1 MESMRDINRV
11 MEREVAKGSCP
22 LAFERM
28 EFGSK
33 PFQFIISEEK
43 LNEVLTYLLRIRTF
57 GQYAGKSIINN
68 VYMDLDM
75 LCKKPQFK
83 RTRSVVEREEVY
95 TKVQRYKRKLKPE
108 YDGRVCL
115 ETVQCIFSLPE
126 KETNRYRMIYEG
138 QETYGF
144 IMSNKYILGLFAY
157 CEAARKTIVWDGVEF
172 EHLTEQEQKIVL
184 LDNVRD
190 VLFQALLF
198 DNVSMEKNH
207 IRADMCT
214 VMLLE

>member
-1 MESMRDINRV
+1 MKFLHICCGSEPSGSMQGKHNQQCIY
-11 MEREVAKGSCP
+11 G
-22 LAFERM
+22 
-28 EFGSK
+28 FG
-33 PFQFIISEEK
+33 
-43 LNEVLTYLLRIRTF
+43 
-57 GQYAGKSIINN
+57 YA
-68 VYMDLDM
+68 LQ
-75 LCKKPQFK
+75 KPQFK

-126 KETNRYRMIYEG
+126 KETDRYRMIYEG

-190 VLFQALLF
+190 VLFQALSF
-198 DNVSMEKNH
+198 
-207 IRADMCT
+207 R
-214 VMLLE
+214 

>member
-126 KETNRYRMIYEG
+126 KETDRYRMIYEG

-144 IMSNKYILGLFAY
+144 IMSNKLVDCL
-157 CEAARKTIVWDGVEF
+157 
-172 EHLTEQEQKIVL
+172 
-184 LDNVRD
+184 
-190 VLFQALLF
+190 
-198 DNVSMEKNH
+198 EKCLIYGH
-207 IRADMCT
+207 IRRFAD
-214 VMLLE
+214 

>member
-1 MESMRDINRV
+1 MSKGGKEDNNGIN
-11 MEREVAKGSCP
+11 ERYQQGNGEGGCKGSCP

-83 RTRSVVEREEVY
+83 RTRSVVEREEV
-95 TKVQRYKRKLKPE
+95 TQKCR
-108 YDGRVCL
+108 D
-115 ETVQCIFSLPE
+115 I
-126 KETNRYRMIYEG
+126 KEN
-138 QETYGF
+138 
-144 IMSNKYILGLFAY
+144 
-157 CEAARKTIVWDGVEF
+157 
-172 EHLTEQEQKIVL
+172 
-184 LDNVRD
+184 
-190 VLFQALLF
+190 
-198 DNVSMEKNH
+198 
-207 IRADMCT
+207 
-214 VMLLE
+214 